1 MRYPTSETDFV
12 EHEIKALLKKHS
24 LKRSELAVI
33 LDMTTA
39 SLRKLPPED
48 LLAAIEG
55 EIKERRSAR
64 DSNIPTTPIFE
75 ILNIKPEAFDLK
87 INGRRIRYEPAFK
100 RGFTRGDEV
109 LKINDNVISTSR
121 PRSDDR
127 IRKLLV
133 VAIQGTWKPGMT
145 DEEIDACLND
155 FADEIRRMQ

>member
-1 MRYPTSETDFV
+1 MRYPTTETDFI
-12 EHEIKALLKKHS
+12 EHEIKSLLKKHS

-55 EIKERRSAR
+55 EIKDRKSVHANKIE
-64 DSNIPTTPIFE
+64 TTPIFE
-75 ILNIKPEAFDLK
+75 ILNIKPEAFDLE
-87 INGRRIRYEPAFK
+87 INGKRVRYQPAFK

-109 LKINDNVISTSR
+109 LKIDDNTIKTSR

-133 VAIQGTWKPGMT
+133 VAIQGAWKPGIA
-145 DEEIDACLND
+145 DVEIDACLND
-155 FADEIRRMQ
+155 FADEIRRQQ